1 MNHFLLIRNTLLIF
15 LALFVNSAQAVSFL
29 PDTIAQGYINPNTTA
44 QDLGTTSKRW
54 DLWVANL
61 NTPLAQGFVYIDS
74 SGNLARFAFGT
85 NLQYV
90 RGDGVLATLPISE
103 PPIAAGTTADYWR
116 GDKSWQTLNTA
127 AVPELTNLYWTPTR
141 FDTRLATK
149 TTDDVAQ
156 GATNKYYVASVAR
169 GDFSGTAP
177 ITYNS
182 STGAFGCAVANGSIA
197 GCVSTADYAVW
208 NAKQAT
214 IAASVAV
221 SNQFVTGYD
230 GAGSFTRA
238 QPSFSNISGQSTNAQ
253 APDMAQ
259 ARVKGRAAGAGT
271 GVQTDLTPAQLN
283 AITGSEDIELTKAFA
298 IDQTTDS
305 STGNIDTLTTTNIS
319 AVRLTGAAPVL
330 RGIAGGANGKFL
342 VVVNASG
349 VSVAVKNADSNPT
362 AANRI
367 LTGTSADLT
376 LAVDAS
382 ILLAYDSTSSRWR
395 VVGGSGGGG
404 TGSADGSTHT
414 FTQSS
419 HGFSVNKVVYWN
431 GSAWAL
437 ASAAADNGA
446 AEALGI
452 ITAVTTNTFTL
463 AMNGY
468 VPSGLTV
475 PAGLNYVSDVTAGAV
490 STTQPTAPGTVSK
503 PFIFA
508 DSTSSGFILNM
519 RGWVNTS
526 SGSNGRGKFWTG
538 YHDGSN
544 CVWVQSPG
552 SLSDF
557 SDDGSC
563 TFTQQLENGF
573 TGKVVTYGASKPGLA
588 ITAPDTGYIKTCV
601 SGDVMNGA
609 ANNIVQFDL
618 YDGTNSRIG
627 ECNGNTSYWPFSLCI
642 VTAVTAGNT
651 YNVRLR
657 GWAPSTGTIALL
669 NGGRGALTWTV
680 TYE

>member
-1 MNHFLLIRNTLLIF
+1 MNRFLLIRFSLVIF
-15 LALFVNSAQAVSFL
+15 LALFINSAQAATHQLGDFV
-29 PDTIAQGYINPNTTA
+29 AHTTVEPYVTG
-44 QDLGTTSKRW
+44 QDMNSSSKRW

-61 NTPLAQGFVYIDS
+61 NTPLSTGFVYIDG
-74 SGNLARFAFGT
+74 SGNLQRFAFGT
-85 NLQYV
+85 TSQ
-90 RGDGVLATLPISE
+90 
-103 PPIAAGTTADYWR
+103 YWR
-116 GDKSWQTLNTA
+116 GDGSLATLDTSV
-127 AVPELTNLYWTPTR
+127 VPENGNLYWTNAR
-141 FDTRLATK
+141 FDTRLALK
-149 TTDDVAQ
+149 TTDDLAQ

-169 GDFSGTAP
+169 GDFSAGAGLL
-177 ITYNS
+177 YNS
-182 STGAFGCAVANGSIA
+182 STGAFSCAVANGSIP

-208 NAKQAT
+208 NGKQAT

-221 SNQFVTGYD
+221 ANQFITAYD
-230 GAGSFTRA
+230 GAGGFSRA

-253 APDMAQ
+253 APDMVQ

-271 GVQTDLTPAQLN
+271 GVQTDLTPAQVNVLV
-283 AITGSEDIELTKAFA
+283 GSEDLELTKAFA
-298 IDQTTDS
+298 TNQTTDT
-305 STGNIDTLTTTNIS
+305 STGNIDALVTTNLA

-330 RGIAGGANGKFL
+330 RGIAGGANGKYL
-342 VVVNASG
+342 VLVNASG
-349 VSVAVKNADSNPT
+349 VSVAVKNADANPT

-367 LTGTSADLT
+367 LTGTAADITLT
-376 LAVDAS
+376 ADAS
-382 ILLAYDSTSSRWR
+382 LLLQYDSTSSRWR
-395 VVGGSGGGG
+395 VVGGSGGGGG

-452 ITAVTTNTFTL
+452 ITAVPTVNTFTL

-468 VPSGLTV
+468 VPTGLTV
-475 PAGLNYVSDVTAGAV
+475 PAGLNYVSDVTAGSV
-490 STTQPTAPGTVSK
+490 STTQPTAVGTVSK
-503 PFIFA
+503 PFLFA

-519 RGWVNTS
+519 RGWVNSS

-544 CVWVQSPG
+544 CVWSQSPG

-563 TFTQQLENGF
+563 TFTQQLQSGF
-573 TGKVVTYGASKPGLA
+573 TGLIATYGASKPGLA

-618 YDGTNSRIG
+618 YDGTNSRIS
-627 ECNGNTSYWPFSLCI
+627 ESNGNTSYYPFSLCI
-642 VTAVTAGNT
+642 VTAVSSGST